1 MNFKEL
7 AAMRYSVRSYTAEP
21 VSAEALDYIIECA
34 RLAPSAVN
42 FQPWRFH
49 VVTSEDVR
57 TRLHACYSREW
68 FQTAPLYIVCTVR
81 HDEAWVRKSDG
92 KDHGNIDI
100 AIAAEHICLAAADQ
114 GLGSCWVCNFD
125 APLCAEILA
134 LPAEEEAAVI
144 IPIGHIAP
152 DAVQPAKQRK
162 PLTDIVVKL

>member
-7 AAMRYSVRSYTAEP
+7 SERRFSARNYTTEP
-21 VSAEALDYIIECA
+21 VSDEALDYILECA

-42 FQPWRFH
+42 FQPWRFY
-49 VVTSEDVR
+49 VVKSEDVR
-57 TRLHACYSREW
+57 TRLHASYSREW
-68 FQTAPLYIVCTVR
+68 FQTAPFYIVCTVR

-100 AIAAEHICLAAADQ
+100 AIAAEHICLAAAEQ

-125 APLCAEILA
+125 ARLCAEILN

-152 DAVQPAKQRK
+152 GVEAPAKQRK
-162 PLTDIVVKL
+162 ALADIVVTL

>member
-7 AAMRYSVRSYTAEP
+7 AESRFSVRNYTAEP
-21 VSAEALDYIIECA
+21 VSAEALDYILECA

-42 FQPWRFH
+42 FQPWRFY
-49 VVTSEDVR
+49 VIASEDVR

-81 HDEAWVRKSDG
+81 HDEAWVRKSDA

-125 APLCAEILA
+125 APRCAEILA
-134 LPAEEEAAVI
+134 LPADEEAAVI

-152 DAVQPAKQRK
+152 GVEAPAKQRK
-162 PLTDIVVKL
+162 AMADIVVTL